1 MTDRDR
7 WWMTATV
14 WMEAR
19 GESRQG
25 KLAVAYVILNRFRRL
40 IGEDA
45 RVGEVCLA
53 PKQFSC
59 WNADSPTR
67 KALARVDELSPS
79 WVDSANAVELALAGA
94 KPDPTGGA
102 RHYYNPSVASP
113 AWDKGQTRPRVTIGH
128 HVFVRDV
135 P

>member
-25 KLAVAYVILNRFRRL
+25 KLAVAYNILNRLRAKRW
-40 IGEDA
+40 G
-45 RVGEVCLA
+45 RTVGEVVLA
-53 PKQFSC
+53 PWQYSC
-59 WNADSPTR
+59 WNTDSPTR
-67 KALARVDELSPS
+67 KALARVDELAGS
-79 WVDSANAVELALAGA
+79 WIDSAEAVAFATTGQ
-94 KPDPTGGA
+94 KPDPTDGA
-102 RHYYNPSVASP
+102 LHYYNPAVASP
-113 AWDKGQTRPRVTIGH
+113 SWDKPQYRRVTIGN